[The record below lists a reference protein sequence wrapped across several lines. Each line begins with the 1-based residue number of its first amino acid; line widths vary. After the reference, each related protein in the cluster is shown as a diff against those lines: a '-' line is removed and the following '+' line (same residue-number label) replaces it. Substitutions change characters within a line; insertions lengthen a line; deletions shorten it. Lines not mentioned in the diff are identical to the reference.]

1 MNSPL
6 SCLPA
11 SLFLHLSLML
21 SLSGVKDYKSTETPQ
36 ESDFICVYVSVFVC
50 VSILHTL
57 DIVNIYIV
65 CVCVDYIEC
74 VCVCVEVCGGEGE
87 GGSSCSYGNCGGKGR
102 NVSSCSD

>member
-36 ESDFICVYVSVFVC
+36 ESDFICVYMGVFVC
-50 VSILHTL
+50 VSIYTH
-57 DIVNIYIV
+57 
-65 CVCVDYIEC
+65 
-74 VCVCVEVCGGEGE
+74 
-87 GGSSCSYGNCGGKGR
+87 
-102 NVSSCSD
+102 